1 MNVNQWR
8 RMPKSLPSLL
18 VAALMAVSA
27 LPLASGTALA
37 VGGAP
42 GSPDWPCPQRKV
54 AKLSPSDLQWEG
66 ELPSVQGWRQ
76 DSDINKLI
84 ETMSS
89 RRVPL
94 EEATKALKDYAA
106 KLPAGERRAKLTV
119 VFGAL
124 LETVNVYRSSVID
137 GIERFNR
144 RQKGRAKEI
153 EEEGLKL
160 NELQKAAATD
170 AAKRAEY
177 EKAVELYDWNVR
189 VFEERRQNL
198 PIACEIPPAID
209 GRTFELG
216 REIRELIKAAG

>member
-1 MNVNQWR
+1 MNVDQWHR
-8 RMPKSLPSLL
+8 TPNSLSSLL
-18 VAALMAVSA
+18 LAALIAA
-27 LPLASGTALA
+27 NTLTLASGSALA

-54 AKLSPSDLQWEG
+54 TKLSPSDLQWEG

-76 DSDINKLI
+76 DSEINKLI
-84 ETMSS
+84 ETMAS
-89 RRVPL
+89 RRIPL

-106 KLPAGERRAKLTV
+106 KLPAGERKSKLTI

-160 NELQKAAATD
+160 NELQKSIGTD
-170 AAKRAEY
+170 PAKQAEY

-216 REIRELIKAAG
+216 REIRELIRTAI